1 MKKACLAAHAALL
14 KCALNNGWG
23 LCPAAKV
30 VYGLTCK
37 AGPAELCG
45 ICGTKHCFAFYF
57 PTGHLVPYPA
67 GCDIRGEDHS
77 KDGQD
82 GD

>member
-1 MKKACLAAHAALL
+1 MKKACLAAHVALL

-57 PTGHLVPYPA
+57 PTGHLIPYPA